1 MNRTSIGSKTEH
13 PPAGATTPGEKT
25 ASTSPTRSK
34 RDRCLFD
41 SGEKEQRL
49 ALRVSSSRCPF
60 CQVLNMAVCVGRFW
74 NAGCM
79 IQQRLCKQCKGAAVR
94 ISHRYLR
101 CCLAKYR
108 VQIRCTTWT
117 WLPNGYV
124 ALLYTT
130 EAQADRAT
138 RDSPDLVHTYA
149 SAFARTDDPGGRDT
163 DVFAYCSGCRRFT
176 VVRDPE
182 ASGGRVCCLWRDHS
196 FEDRYWPVSDSAGAA
211 LAVQSGLPGAV
222 ESKLSHETKDPMPH
236 AWVTGSAMAPCGLA
250 DTPLS
255 VQTRAESMSPE
266 GAAAAAAA
274 TAARVASVASAS
286 LPALEPMSVW
296 THGPGAEGLLRKRQ
310 RSATHRD
317 SQLAAWLSDP
327 PVPDLFATWR
337 HQR

>member
-138 RDSPDLVHTYA
+138 RDSRTSYTPMPRLLPGPTIREAVIQTSLPIVLAAGA
-149 SAFARTDDPGGRDT
+149 SLSSETRRRRVA
-163 DVFAYCSGCRRFT
+163 VFA
-176 VVRDPE
+176 
-182 ASGGRVCCLWRDHS
+182 ASGAITALKTGIGRCQTAQARLWRS
-196 FEDRYWPVSDSAGAA
+196 SPGFP
-211 LAVQSGLPGAV
+211 GL
-222 ESKLSHETKDPMPH
+222 
-236 AWVTGSAMAPCGLA
+236 
-250 DTPLS
+250 
-255 VQTRAESMSPE
+255 
-266 GAAAAAAA
+266 
-274 TAARVASVASAS
+274 
-286 LPALEPMSVW
+286 
-296 THGPGAEGLLRKRQ
+296 
-310 RSATHRD
+310 
-317 SQLAAWLSDP
+317 
-327 PVPDLFATWR
+327 
-337 HQR
+337 